1 MNKLT
6 ALVITFNEVNNID
19 GLIESVQFA
28 DHIIIIDSFSTDGTV
43 EKINQYPQVKLIQK
57 EFNNFSDQR
66 NFALNFVET
75 EWVLFIDADERVT
88 TSLKKEILDKINSKT
103 NDIVA
108 YEIYRKFYFKKQLVR
123 FSGWQTDKVF
133 RLYKKTHVSYKKDLL
148 VHELLDITG
157 KTSILKHKLLHYSF
171 DSYIEYKTKMEQ
183 YARLRAKEL
192 YLKKLK
198 PNAFHFIIKP
208 FYRFIN
214 HYLIRLGFLDGKKG
228 IILSYLNSYYVFRRY
243 VELKKLYQ
251 ENT

>member
-148 VHELLDITG
+148 VHELLDVTG